1 MRITAVVLFLV
12 VTLLTVSAGAEVIR
26 VVPLDLSDNAV
37 FSCGDRCKFRGSLP
51 TGPLRVRIIRGSV
64 SELSAMAND
73 RRYAAAGCIELYSTI
88 VRPRRSRRTADL
100 LDLKFYFNTR
110 WLGSGG
116 GNGEFVF
123 IVEHDS
129 DPNGPAIERTAMLRL
144 PAGPHGA
151 AYFRAGVDVAV
162 RAPLNRTSREGFRV
176 RLFSSPAKASAAMT
190 TTSTAAEYLAT
201 GDSVATAEETPLPA
215 AMPRATA
222 SANCVD
228 LQIEQPPVIFR
239 RADAGPRKRPVH
251 VAVK

>member
-1 MRITAVVLFLV
+1 MRITTVVFLVV
-12 VTLLTVSAGAEVIR
+12 VTLLTASAGAEVIR

-64 SELSAMAND
+64 SELSAIASD

-110 WLGSGG
+110 WLASGG
-116 GNGEFVF
+116 SNGQFVF

-129 DPNGPAIERTAMLRL
+129 DPNGPAIEKTAMLRL
-144 PAGPHGA
+144 PAGPRGA

-162 RAPLNRTSREGFRV
+162 RTPMNVPGRQGFLV
-176 RLFSSPAKASAAMT
+176 KLFRSTAKASASMT
-190 TTSTAAEYLAT
+190 TTRLAAESSPAT
-201 GDSVATAEETPLPA
+201 EDTPLPA
-215 AMPRATA
+215 AMPRAT
-222 SANCVD
+222 SPANCVD

-239 RADAGPRKRPVH
+239 RADAVPRKRPVH